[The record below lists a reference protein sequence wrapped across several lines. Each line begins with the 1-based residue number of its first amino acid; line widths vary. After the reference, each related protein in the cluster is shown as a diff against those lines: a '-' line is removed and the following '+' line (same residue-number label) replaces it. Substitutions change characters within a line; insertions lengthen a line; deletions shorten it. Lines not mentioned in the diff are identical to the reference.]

1 MIKKLLAKKI
11 NSISI
16 AALMVASSSLLSR
29 LLGVV
34 RDHILAG
41 QFGAGNELDVY
52 YAAFRVPDLV
62 FNLVVLGALSA
73 GFIPVFTQLISE
85 EQRQKEAWELV
96 NNVLNILAV
105 FMLVVVGILF
115 VWAGPLIKL
124 ITPGFDSAKIA
135 ETVWLTRIMFLSP
148 LLLGISSVV
157 GGVLQSY
164 KRFLVYS
171 LSPIFYNLGIIFGIY
186 CSKLHPNLG
195 IKPLLWGVILGAFI
209 HFLIQAIASIRA
221 GFSWTPILKFTDPAT
236 KQVLKLFVPKIFGI
250 DSSQVSLIITSFF
263 GSFLAPGTIA
273 LYNLSSNIQAVP
285 VGVFGVSLAVTSF
298 PILSKFYAEKNE
310 DLFFSTFSKTL
321 IVILTILI
329 PTSIVFAVY
338 RFVIMNILFG
348 SGKFTVLD
356 VIETGRGLLFF
367 ALSIPFQGLIGVVAR
382 SFYARGS
389 TLIPVIWSGV
399 ALIVNAFLAFMLGL
413 NFGVSGLAI
422 AFSISVIVQFFGL
435 FVHFLLYSRNQI
447 TKESR
452 NIAETVKY
460 IAKHVFFLCISAVVF
475 GVLLTYLKPLGQHF
489 LPNSNKIAQA
499 FNMLVSSAVSGGIL
513 LWLLMIFKNPIISEL
528 KQSLNKLIKS
538 A

>member
-124 ITPGFDSAKIA
+124 ITPGFDSAKLA

-164 KRFLVYS
+164 KRFLIYS
-171 LSPIFYNLGIIFGIY
+171 LSPIFYNLGIIAGA
-186 CSKLHPNLG
+186 
-195 IKPLLWGVILGAFI
+195 LWL
-209 HFLIQAIASIRA
+209 
-221 GFSWTPILKFTDPAT
+221 
-236 KQVLKLFVPKIFGI
+236 
-250 DSSQVSLIITSFF
+250 
-263 GSFLAPGTIA
+263 
-273 LYNLSSNIQAVP
+273 VP
-285 VGVFGVSLAVTSF
+285 VHGLSGLAWGVSLGSAAHLLVQIPTIWQLGWRWQAVMDWKNKQLRVIVRMMTARTLSLVINQINLLVETIFASTLAAGSLAVFNLANNLQSF
-298 PILSKFYAEKNE
+298 PVGIFGLSFAIAAFPAIAASAFDREK
-310 DLFFSTFSKTL
+310 LVYYFSKTIRQVWYFIVPSMALL
-321 IVILTILI
+321 ILLPGQLVRLVLAGGRFDASDTWLTTQTVSLFAISLFAQATIPLLVRFYYARHDSRTPLRLGLIASVINIALNAWLVKSLGVAGLALAFSLSSVVQFALLLIWLRVEIGTIDGVNLLKSLVKMMMSVLVAAATVQVTKVWWSALGGGSVGAWI
-329 PTSIVFAVY
+329 WQLMVPAMILMLVY
-338 RFVIMNILFG
+338 IAMTYL
-348 SGKFTVLD
+348 LACP
-356 VIETGRGLLFF
+356 ELLGLLGY
-367 ALSIPFQGLIGVVAR
+367 LKGRWSPTKTED
-382 SFYARGS
+382 RGE
-389 TLIPVIWSGV
+389 
-399 ALIVNAFLAFMLGL
+399 
-413 NFGVSGLAI
+413 VSGL
-422 AFSISVIVQFFGL
+422 
-435 FVHFLLYSRNQI
+435 
-447 TKESR
+447 
-452 NIAETVKY
+452 
-460 IAKHVFFLCISAVVF
+460 
-475 GVLLTYLKPLGQHF
+475 
-489 LPNSNKIAQA
+489 
-499 FNMLVSSAVSGGIL
+499 
-513 LWLLMIFKNPIISEL
+513 
-528 KQSLNKLIKS
+528 
-538 A
+538 